1 MDGLD
6 EAGLEIADES
16 SPAPAKTGELTRYT
30 GHFGQRDLQLSRSR
44 LGGSLKLHLELA
56 ADCVRN
62 QGRRSVTLFVYTT
75 RTLTEEATWIR

>member
-1 MDGLD
+1 MLTKSRKIRDCCSIKGQ
-6 EAGLEIADES
+6 ES
-16 SPAPAKTGELTRYT
+16 FRP
-30 GHFGQRDLQLSRSR
+30 RSR

>member
-1 MDGLD
+1 LVSNQVLGLCFLTLPKRFRVTVVRTRRTPTR
-6 EAGLEIADES
+6 GRLS
-16 SPAPAKTGELTRYT
+16 KVSPEVTETSPEVG
-30 GHFGQRDLQLSRSR
+30 
-44 LGGSLKLHLELA
+44 LELA

>member
-1 MDGLD
+1 MRSWFLNHELCGSYPRRILD
-6 EAGLEIADES
+6 RS
-16 SPAPAKTGELTRYT
+16 VVFS
-30 GHFGQRDLQLSRSR
+30 QRDVKLSRSR